1 MRHFLHVPYPP
12 QVESIAIPFQDAAFH
27 RVLEQVMGRELFC

>member
-12 QVESIAIPFQDAAFH
+12 HVESIAIPFQEAASNALTPVGTVIVF
-27 RVLEQVMGRELFC
+27 